1 MSKSVWMKMS
11 CIVVNYKNMK
21 TPVNYK
27 DGGFTLC
34 SARPI
39 EVHGEREP
47 AVSFDIHLDQIQDRH
62 PMSILYS
69 STHYDTI
76 TLVDIRETHIVPF
89 TLTSSFLLTS
99 FGEVIKLLPASYVF
113 RSWPKAVRKNE
124 LI

>member
-62 PMSILYS
+62 PMSIIYS

-89 TLTSSFLLTS
+89 TLTDSND
-99 FGEVIKLLPASYVF
+99 VILFHISIYYYYLLPTTTSSTYCIDAQ
-113 RSWPKAVRKNE
+113 
-124 LI
+124 